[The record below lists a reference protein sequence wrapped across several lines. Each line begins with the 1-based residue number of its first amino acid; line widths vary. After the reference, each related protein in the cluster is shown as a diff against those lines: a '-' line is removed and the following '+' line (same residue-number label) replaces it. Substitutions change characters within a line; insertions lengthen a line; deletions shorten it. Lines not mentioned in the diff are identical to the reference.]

1 MSEEAMSTQRCACA
15 RGLTPLAL
23 IALLLPALS
32 GCHNSRGT
40 VHGKVTFKDEV
51 VPSGTIA
58 FYGPGDQVANAAL
71 LPDGTYVAID
81 VPLGEV
87 KVAVTTPPPPDPK
100 AAERL
105 KNNPMVK
112 ERGIT
117 VKQEKVVSVPRKY
130 NLPGTSGLS
139 LTVKQG
145 SQPFDIALK

>member
-1 MSEEAMSTQRCACA
+1 V
-15 RGLTPLAL
+15 RGKL
-23 IALLLPALS
+23 
-32 GCHNSRGT
+32 
-40 VHGKVTFKDEV
+40 TFKGEA
-51 VPSGTIA
+51 VPSGTVA

-71 LPDGTYVAID
+71 LPDGTFEATG

-87 KVAVTTPPPPDPK
+87 KVAVTTPPPNDPK

-130 NLPGTSGLS
+130 NLPGTSGIS
-139 LTVKQG
+139 LTVTQG
-145 SQPFDIALK
+145 SQQFDITLK

>member
-1 MSEEAMSTQRCACA
+1 MSTQHGACA
-15 RGLTPLAL
+15 RGLAPVAL
-23 IALLLPALS
+23 LALLLPALS
-32 GCHNSRGT
+32 GCHNARGT
-40 VHGKVTFKDEV
+40 LHGKVTFKGEA

-71 LPDGTYVAID
+71 LPDGTYEATE

-117 VKQEKVVSVPRKY
+117 IKQEKVVSVPRKY
-130 NLPGTSGLS
+130 NLPGTSGIS
-139 LTVKQG
+139 LTVTQG
-145 SQPFDIALK
+145 SQTFDITLK